1 MLLQLI
7 DELDIGSPTNHRMVF
22 RVLEDGNLFNCGN
35 FNQTY
40 WLNRPVVFPFF
51 QVKKDEIVV
60 LYFADGRQKTEK
72 FVDGVCHFFY
82 LGFN

>member
-22 RVLEDGNLFNCGN
+22 RVLQDGNLVNCRN

-51 QVKKDEIVV
+51 Q
-60 LYFADGRQKTEK
+60 
-72 FVDGVCHFFY
+72 
-82 LGFN
+82 